1 MFVDF
6 EAKDNKAR
14 AIPLNNLINGSYLW
28 IMLEKKWI
36 LKPEPNPETINELR
50 ESLSVHPSLCLLLAQ
65 RGISTF
71 EEAKKFFRPNKQLIY
86 DPLLMKNMPEAVAR
100 IGEAFGNGEKI
111 MIYGDYDVD
120 GTTAVAMVYSFFKDF
135 YDNLLY
141 YVPDRYTEG
150 YGISYQSIDIAVDE
164 EVSLI
169 IALDCGIKAIE
180 KVKYAKEKGIDYII
194 CDHHLPGEEV
204 PDGIILNPKQKDC
217 PYPFKELSGAG
228 VGFKLLQ
235 AFCKEN
241 DIEIQKANEY
251 LDLLAISIGA
261 DMVPIVDENRVLAQ
275 YGMQKLNEQPT
286 LGIRAILKQAKIDRE
301 VNMRDIGFAIGP
313 RINAAGRIAHASK
326 AVELLITD
334 CSVEAEDG
342 SEDVSL
348 DNAERKI
355 LDAETTKEALSI
367 LHSNDDHQLKKS
379 TVVYN
384 ENWHKGIL
392 GIVCNRI
399 QEHYYR
405 PTIVLTK
412 SGEHFTGSARSVN
425 GYHLYNALNQC
436 ADLLESFGGHAFAA
450 GMTLRPENLEEF
462 VSRFEN
468 IVANSITDEQLIP
481 TVEIDIDLPLNEVK
495 AGFFKILNQF
505 EPFGIGNEQPIF
517 RCKEVKALP
526 NLRVVGRDHLKM
538 DIVEAENP
546 SVRIPAIAFN
556 QVKHFDHISRGKPFQ
571 ICYSLEINEWNG
583 NKSLQANIRDIKI
596 N

>member
-1 MFVDF
+1 
-6 EAKDNKAR
+6 
-14 AIPLNNLINGSYLW
+14 
-28 IMLEKKWI
+28 MLEKKWI
-36 LKPEPNPETINELR
+36 LKPEPDAQEVQQLQS
-50 ESLSVHPSLCLLLAQ
+50 SLGVHPILCQLLIQ
-65 RGISTF
+65 RGIKTF
-71 EEAKKFFRPNKQLIY
+71 DEAKKFFRPNKQLIH
-86 DPLLMKNMPEAVAR
+86 DPFTMKNMAEAVER

-120 GTTAVAMVYSFFKDF
+120 GTTAVAMVYSFFSEF
-135 YDNLLY
+135 YDNLIY
-141 YVPDRYTEG
+141 YVPDRYAEG
-150 YGISYQSIDIAVDE
+150 YGISYQSIDYASEE

-169 IALDCGIKAIE
+169 IALDCGIKAID
-180 KVKYAKEKGIDYII
+180 KVAYAKEKGIDYIV
-194 CDHHLPGEEV
+194 CDHHLPGKQV
-204 PDGIILNPKQKDC
+204 PNGIILNPKQKDC
-217 PYPFKELSGAG
+217 NYPFKELSGAG

-235 AFCKEN
+235 AFCKAN
-241 DIEIQKANEY
+241 DMEIQKANEF

-334 CSVEAEDG
+334 CSVSAEDG

-367 LHSNDDHQLKKS
+367 LVSDDAHQNKKS
-379 TVVYN
+379 TVVFN

-392 GIVCNRI
+392 GIVCNRL
-399 QEHYYR
+399 QESYYR

-412 SGEHFTGSARSVN
+412 SGDNYTGSARSVK
-425 GYHLYNALNQC
+425 GYHLYNAINEC
-436 ADLLESFGGHAFAA
+436 SDLLESFGGHAFAA
-450 GMTLRPENLEEF
+450 GLTIKPENLKDF
-462 VSRFEN
+462 ISKFES
-468 IVANSITDEQLIP
+468 IVDETIQDEQLIP
-481 TVEIDIDLPLNEVK
+481 TVEVDIDLPLNEVQ

-517 RCKEVKALP
+517 RCAEVKALP

-538 DIVEAENP
+538 DIVDADNP
-546 SVRIPAIAFN
+546 SIRIPAIAFN
-556 QVKHFDHISRGKPFQ
+556 QVKHFEHISRGKSFQ

-583 NKSLQANIRDIKI
+583 NKSLQANIRDIKT
-596 N
+596 